1 MKYCQHCGQQLND
14 NAIICPKCGCAVSA
28 LGLALKEKRYY
39 SAASYDEPSTG
50 MWWLGFLIPIAG
62 LIYYLVVKDERP
74 QRASSAGGGA
84 LAGILL
90 NLLITVIII
99 ILNA

>member
-1 MKYCQHCGQQLND
+1 MKYCSHCGQQLND

-50 MWWLGFLIPIAG
+50 MWFLGFLLPLVG
-62 LIYYLVVKDERP
+62 LICFLVEKDDRP
-74 QRASSAGGGA
+74 QRANSAGTGA
-84 LAGILL
+84 LVGFLL
-90 NLLITVIII
+90 SLIVSGVM
-99 ILNA
+99 LALM